1 LLELLQEKLMTNW
14 SDAAWIMAAKA
25 AGAVAGSVVSL
36 AYMLPKD
43 KSEAAIRFLVGIVCG
58 LAFGGMAGVKIANE
72 LDIRGQIGDGE
83 LMLMGA
89 TAASLAAWSALGI
102 FARLASRIGESK
114 PSQNGT
120 SASDKKDIAD
130 AS

>member
-1 LLELLQEKLMTNW
+1 MTNW
-14 SDAAWIMAAKA
+14 SDAAWILAAKA

-58 LAFGGMAGVKIANE
+58 LAFGGMAGVTIANE
-72 LDIRGQIGDGE
+72 LDIRGQLGDGE

-102 FARLASRIGESK
+102 FARLAARIGESK
-114 PSQNGT
+114 PSQSGT
-120 SASDKKDIAD
+120 SASSKKDIAD
-130 AS
+130 VD